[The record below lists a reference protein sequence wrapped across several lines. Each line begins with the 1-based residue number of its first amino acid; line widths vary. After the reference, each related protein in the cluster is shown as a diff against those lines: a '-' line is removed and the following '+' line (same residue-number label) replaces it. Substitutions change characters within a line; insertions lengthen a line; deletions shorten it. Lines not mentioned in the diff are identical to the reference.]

1 MCRRRIAAQDRQSLS
16 KYAAHSIIER
26 QRDAG
31 FCLRPQQSVEVE
43 ERNGGALQR
52 KEELVKRLGRI
63 GQDRSGVI
71 DAVEGQNCSHD
82 GVNESP

>member
-1 MCRRRIAAQDRQSLS
+1 MCRCRMAAQDRQSLG
-16 KYAAHSIIER
+16 KDAAHSIIER

-52 KEELVKRLGRI
+52 KQEFVEGVGGI

-82 GVNESP
+82 SVNESP